1 MTRRIFLNKLKKA
14 DVTADDWAYGLID
27 SIESNY
33 ARGKLYAY
41 LSDYNADGGAMD
53 ENLKELLKETS
64 YYFNWN

>member
-1 MTRRIFLNKLKKA
+1 MTRRKFLNKLKKA
-14 DVTADDWAYGLID
+14 DVTADDWAYDLIY

-33 ARGKLYAY
+33 ARGKLDAY